1 MPIPDFN
8 DIVFATLNKEYG
20 AYSLRKRYNKVVILS
35 IVLACLVGCAAI
47 LIPFLGIPEQK
58 SKEIYTSRFV
68 TMDNLM
74 PPDELGGVPPPPAPV
89 PQQSKTSARQ
99 ITPQLEYIAPTIV
112 DTILPVEKPIMSNTD
127 SMLVGIDDKGINNG
141 AGDEKG
147 TGTNT
152 LSGTGNGGGGEGGAG
167 TGNGLYSKVDIM
179 PSFKGGDIN
188 KFREW
193 VQKKTKYPQVAS
205 VNGIQGKVYI
215 TFIVESDGSVSN
227 VKVARGVDPL
237 IDDEALKSVKSSP
250 KWMPGRH
257 KGKAVR
263 VSYYITV
270 NFEL

>member
-1 MPIPDFN
+1 MAIPDFN

-89 PQQSKTSARQ
+89 HQQSKTSARQ
-99 ITPQLEYIAPTIV
+99 ITPQLEYIPPTIV
-112 DTILPVEKPIMSNTD
+112 DTILQTEKPIISNAD
-127 SMLVGIDDKGINNG
+127 SMLVGIDDKGSNTG

-147 TGTNT
+147 SGSNT

-250 KWMPGRH
+250 KWMPGMI

>member
-8 DIVFATLNKEYG
+8 DIVFASLNKEYG
-20 AYSLRKRYNKVVILS
+20 AYSLRKRYNQVVTLS

-47 LIPFLGIPEQK
+47 LIPFLGIPVQK
-58 SKEIYTSRFV
+58 SREIYTSRFV
-68 TMDNLM
+68 TLDNLM
-74 PPDELGGVPPPPAPV
+74 PPDELGGIPPPPALV
-89 PQQSKTSARQ
+89 PQQSKTSAKQ
-99 ITPQLEYIAPTIV
+99 ITPQLEYIPPTIV
-112 DTILPVEKPIMSNTD
+112 DTILPVEKPLLSNTD
-127 SMLVGIDDKGINNG
+127 TMFASLDDKGINTG
-141 AGDEKG
+141 AGNEKG
-147 TGTNT
+147 SGKST
-152 LSGTGNGGGGEGGAG
+152 LSGSGIGTGGEGGAG

-193 VQKKTKYPQVAS
+193 VQKKTKYPQVAT

-237 IDDEALKSVKSSP
+237 IDDEAVKSVKSSP
-250 KWMPGRH
+250 KWMPGMH

>member
-20 AYSLRKRYNKVVILS
+20 AYYLRKRYNKVVILS

-47 LIPFLGIPEQK
+47 LIPYFGIPVQK
-58 SKEIYTSRFV
+58 SREIYSSTFV

-74 PPDELGGVPPPPAPV
+74 PPDELGGVPPPPTPV
-89 PQQSKTSARQ
+89 PQQPKTSARH
-99 ITPQLEYIAPTIV
+99 ITPQLEYIPPTIV
-112 DTILPVEKPIMSNTD
+112 DTILPVEKPILSNTD
-127 SMLVGIDDKGINNG
+127 TMFANIDDKGINTG
-141 AGDEKG
+141 GGDEKG
-147 TGTNT
+147 LGKST
-152 LSGTGNGGGGEGGAG
+152 LSGSGKGNGGEGGAG
-167 TGNGLYSKVDIM
+167 TGNGVYSMVDIM

-193 VQKKTKYPQVAS
+193 VQKKTKYPEVAS

-237 IDDEALKSVKSSP
+237 IDDEAVKSVKSSP
-250 KWMPGRH
+250 KWMPGMH